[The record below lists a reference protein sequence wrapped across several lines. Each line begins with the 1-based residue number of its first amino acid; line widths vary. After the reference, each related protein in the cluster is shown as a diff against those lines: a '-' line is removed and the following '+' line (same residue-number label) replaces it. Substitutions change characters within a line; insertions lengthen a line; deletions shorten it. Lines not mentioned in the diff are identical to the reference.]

1 MSRRSAGTGW
11 LLIALVS
18 ATSILGCGRDQAED
32 QVAETVGLR
41 VGDLVI
47 FDGYVTAP
55 VVDHV
60 TMAYLTIENIGT
72 ESDALVGASTDLADR
87 VRLQSQVLD
96 GPLGRRSTVDR
107 ITIEPGRTVALEPGG
122 FQLTLEDL
130 RVPLAPG
137 DSVTIRLRFERAG
150 MASVRLPVLAHLEL
164 VHILS
169 PRAGDTAG

>member
-1 MSRRSAGTGW
+1 MSRRSIGTGW

-72 ESDALVGASTDLADR
+72 ER